1 MNLMK
6 VTTRS
11 LRKIK
16 LKQMT
21 KLQRNEPKDCEENR
35 KSQELSERKMRQK
48 REMMEMIRG
57 KLVAVRMIMTM
68 KMMNMKNHIL
78 LLEGSEMRWPQREIE
93 GNTNLA
99 KKVLVVEQM
108 KKKKITKPTD
118 RLGILRNKMPSSS
131 MKIVTF
137 RLNYENDYEFEF

>member
-1 MNLMK
+1 
-6 VTTRS
+6 
-11 LRKIK
+11 
-16 LKQMT
+16 
-21 KLQRNEPKDCEENR
+21 
-35 KSQELSERKMRQK
+35 
-48 REMMEMIRG
+48 MEMIRG